1 MFKRGES
8 PEEDMKRVI
17 FSLIAPKAKEVMLV
31 GNFTE
36 WQVKP
41 LIMDRMKPRSRT
53 FAATLSLPPG
63 TYQYKFLVDGE
74 WVEDPKAESVDNSF
88 GTRNSVMTIAG

>member
-1 MFKRGES
+1 
-8 PEEDMKRVI
+8 MKRII

-31 GNFTE
+31 GDFTN
-36 WQVKP
+36 WQAKP

-74 WVEDPKAESVDNSF
+74 WVEDPKAESVANSF
-88 GTRNSVMTIAG
+88 GTRNSVITIAG